1 MHFLNY
7 KIILIY
13 KLNACTQM
21 SHDFYYVLEKKNYLF
36 FKMFGKKAAFF
47 IVLSILIGL
56 EWSNVYV
63 SENFE
68 RPFLFKTL
76 RLFIKTMLNSV

>member
-1 MHFLNY
+1 
-7 KIILIY
+7 
-13 KLNACTQM
+13 
-21 SHDFYYVLEKKNYLF
+21 
-36 FKMFGKKAAFF
+36 MFGKKAAFF

-76 RLFIKTMLNSV
+76 RLLIKTMLNSV

>member
-1 MHFLNY
+1 
-7 KIILIY
+7 
-13 KLNACTQM
+13 
-21 SHDFYYVLEKKNYLF
+21 
-36 FKMFGKKAAFF
+36 MFGKKAAFF

-68 RPFLFKTL
+68 RPLTYEEYKKVLKNVHHFDL
-76 RLFIKTMLNSV
+76 LN

>member
-1 MHFLNY
+1 
-7 KIILIY
+7 
-13 KLNACTQM
+13 
-21 SHDFYYVLEKKNYLF
+21 
-36 FKMFGKKAAFF
+36 MFGKKAAFF